1 MKENVSHTLVGQ
13 KTRIYA
19 ILFLFLFLSFAAVSG
34 WLFFSM
40 SRAES
45 PDPLLVAMS
54 VIVTVVAAVF
64 LLVTILC
71 FSQKKDAVFLY
82 GNTLI
87 IRKRKEYT
95 FPFAEIEDIQ
105 YRSNRT
111 NASGYRSFSILACI
125 FGSLVY
131 KSGTL
136 FVTPKNGKE
145 ISVPDVKNVQSCCA
159 ALRKKILNDPP
170 ETDTSHSDT
179 TNTKAAFSDAD
190 SSAAAPAENSSE
202 SVGDS
207 SDGTK
212 SEK

>member
-1 MKENVSHTLVGQ
+1 MKENVSRTLVGQ

-19 ILFLFLFLSFAAVSG
+19 ILFLFQFLSFATVSG

-40 SRAES
+40 SRAEN

-82 GNTLI
+82 GNVLI
-87 IRKRKEYT
+87 IRKCKEYA
-95 FPFAEIEDIQ
+95 FPFAEIEDIR
-105 YRSNRT
+105 YRLNRT

-159 ALRKKILNDPP
+159 ALREKIFNDPQ
-170 ETDTSHSDT
+170 
-179 TNTKAAFSDAD
+179 
-190 SSAAAPAENSSE
+190 
-202 SVGDS
+202 
-207 SDGTK
+207 
-212 SEK
+212 

>member
-40 SRAES
+40 YRAER

-95 FPFAEIEDIQ
+95 FPFAEIEDIR
-105 YRSNRT
+105 YRLNRT

-159 ALRKKILNDPP
+159 ALREKIFNDPQ
-170 ETDTSHSDT
+170 
-179 TNTKAAFSDAD
+179 
-190 SSAAAPAENSSE
+190 
-202 SVGDS
+202 
-207 SDGTK
+207 
-212 SEK
+212 

>member
-87 IRKRKEYT
+87 IRKRKEYA
-95 FPFAEIEDIQ
+95 FPFAEIEDIR
-105 YRSNRT
+105 YRLNRT

-136 FVTPKNGKE
+136 FVTPKNGGK
-145 ISVPDVKNVQSCCA
+145 ISVSDIKQVESCCDT
-159 ALRKKILNDPP
+159 LREKILNDPP
-170 ETDTSHSDT
+170 EADTNPSENANAET
-179 TNTKAAFSDAD
+179 
-190 SSAAAPAENSSE
+190 APAENSSE